1 VQTLKILQK
10 AMVKE
15 EDLFDI
21 HENVME
27 LQANRLPIIKKR

>member
-1 VQTLKILQK
+1 
-10 AMVKE
+10 MVKE